1 MGIIGYLIFEID
13 NYIHFSASQE
23 ALKQAVLSFYA
34 CHYNYC
40 TLYYIICCHHI
51 VINTTIVVPISK
63 CQRANEPLSI
73 RIMVV

>member
-1 MGIIGYLIFEID
+1 MGIIRYLIFEID
-13 NYIHFSASQE
+13 NYIPFSASEE
-23 ALKQAVLSFYA
+23 ALKQAVVILCLSL
-34 CHYNYC
+34 YC
-40 TLYYIICCHHI
+40 TLYHIICCYRT